1 MVVKRT
7 IKLPNLFIIKIIQ
20 TFVYPVDTLLLT
32 LSVYTTCRSD
42 LIPTSPAVTTTTL
55 KPGNMTTVL
64 NSTSISGSSKPPLA
78 PKYPLKNQT
87 SSDGAPS
94 PAHSDVMMTPASVD
108 DHFAQA
114 LGPQWNK
121 LKSHNNMQ
129 PQQC

>member
-1 MVVKRT
+1 MV
-7 IKLPNLFIIKIIQ
+7 
-20 TFVYPVDTLLLT
+20 
-32 LSVYTTCRSD
+32 LSCTTSLSD
-42 LIPTSPAVTTTTL
+42 LIPTSPAVTMTTL
-55 KPGNMTTVL
+55 KPANMTTVL
-64 NSTSISGSSKPPLA
+64 NSASISGSIKPPVTTRA
-78 PKYPLKNQT
+78 PLKNQT

>member
-1 MVVKRT
+1 MAT
-7 IKLPNLFIIKIIQ
+7 KLPNMVLTKFFGYDVSCSVNII
-20 TFVYPVDTLLLT
+20 LLT
-32 LSVYTTCRSD
+32 VLSDTPTHSD
-42 LIPTSPAVTTTTL
+42 LIPTSPAITMTTL
-55 KPGNMTTVL
+55 KPGNVTTVL
-64 NSTSISGSSKPPLA
+64 NSTSISGSSKPSLSTKP
-78 PKYPLKNQT
+78 PLKNQT